1 MMKKKMSFVLVF
13 ALLLNLLC
21 GALWVEPVYA
31 NVEPTID
38 KITIK
43 EEVEVVNGAKVTKYE
58 VIFNGYPMTNIDA
71 IRVLQGGV
79 VKKTLPK
86 ERFQMI
92 DSANI
97 AYVPEGT
104 GQSIESIF
112 GATGTVNFTIIRNG
126 IAHASAKDFTLP
138 SDNFMKVDTINGLS
152 PAAWPVTVIKGQS
165 FTVEGAY
172 FNQALYRLGITTGD
186 TVTNQVAYGGS
197 PTQISVDTD
206 TINIAAGNNQNF
218 VFERSSGSNV
228 EIRYVIKKAVNVA
241 NPLNLGEVSVTPLQG
256 TEGTIVRIK
265 AQHHVPLLDI
275 GTKIYIGGVEA
286 KRNVSQFSDGTFRY
300 IENGQNK
307 YGLEVV
313 VPRLASP
320 GAKPIV
326 FRNFFNDTYQYPQNF
341 NYVLATGSV
350 LEIIDT
356 SVSKAFTNE
365 EKEVPNIRIR
375 NVVAVNSI
383 PNITIANSEKG
394 TDDNLRYFKASD
406 DAKALYILYRLQD
419 GTFIERKVSLS
430 IGLKATI
437 SVPLPWDGQD
447 VTIVS
452 AKTDKVGQAGDYVMT
467 ARTETI
473 RYAVG
478 EGGSLT
484 ELNYVVEEA
493 PLVSQN
499 KVMFRFEPDLTTPLV
514 SKITPAKG
522 PHDAYITATIEGQNF
537 RVEYDSNGVKY
548 YPTIILG
555 GQSLQ
560 VAGDYKYKVIQ
571 KEIVNG
577 QEVDRFYKSRQSNGN
592 DREAITA
599 VPLNQITSMVVLDSA
614 GNIVDGQARK
624 IGTKIKF
631 TIPAGDS
638 GTVGFADL
646 TVYNPNPLGGLGGKD
661 TKENLFEYVRP
672 ADGALRPELT
682 SVTPDKVAVGKRE
695 PVTVRGK
702 NFQPGMIVTVDGEV
716 VISGT
721 DPRVDI
727 VKGTITFNVP
737 TGRPGPTFIQVI
749 NPDGGFASI
758 GIEYIQTFSQPVVE
772 RIIPNFG
779 AKGNLVII
787 KGRNFYPANP
797 AGETADIR
805 IGTKVYID
813 NKDLNKTYHPHGEG
827 DLPQNLT
834 NEFDNNRIVLGPDG
848 EPVKTYGSNVAVI
861 DNETIY
867 FIIPDPKD
875 AAKSFFL
882 NEWLDVKV
890 VNPDLGKAD
899 VLKGFKILDVVKGPR
914 IDRIEPDLGDYRG
927 GNIAEITGDNFLEG
941 AKVYFGSQE
950 AQVYRRSNNARSL
963 WVYVPPYGGDLGDT
977 NRAMVPVTVLNS
989 DGGSHTKYD
998 GYTYVN
1004 PGYTPKITAINPK
1017 DGDTAGGNRILIS
1030 GENFRAF
1037 KLGTAEQKLPAV
1049 YFGGVKVDPQ
1059 DITFVIP
1066 PRGSYDDVEM
1076 TDLLIVERTPP
1087 GIAGRVDVTV
1097 INYDGATVTLKNGF
1111 EYRSKQLAITQ
1122 VLPNQG
1128 TLYGG
1133 SEITIIGKDFVE
1145 RGLHAVFGNQTAQ
1158 GDILSGT
1165 QQVRIGDLIVN
1176 YNAFAPENITIY
1188 YKNFGAGNELEG
1200 YKVYPQKDIVKRSS
1214 FKIVEEEEY
1223 LMITLPWTELQN
1235 IPGYEA
1241 VANWANENIK
1251 IEVKGR
1257 NLTVT
1262 RGLAIIKSVTGGERI
1277 TLLTPPSPE
1286 VGEKALTVYNQDGK
1300 KAASKFTYT
1309 NPYRPPVITKI
1320 IPTTALTTSE
1330 ITGSPLQIDLAVAA
1344 PKGGTPIIIQGQNF
1358 RSGVKVFI
1366 GNKEA
1371 EVKSKSPNDDELI
1384 VIVPAAATGTV
1395 GSYLRILVVNL
1406 DGGAT
1411 YGDTTNLPDGGVRKS
1426 IYFRYIVEGSAP
1438 KITAVIPEKGPVT
1451 GGTKVTIKGSE
1462 FKDEDTFGNKK
1473 PIEVYIGGIQ
1483 VASDK
1488 IEVKDL
1494 ETIILTMPEGR
1505 VGKQTIEIVNYD
1517 FGRAIGKDI
1526 FTYISQPE
1534 VLSVAP
1540 AKIFTNDT
1548 KTEVTISGKMFQS
1561 GAKLFIGGKVIEESK
1576 VTAGMVVNGTGIQ
1589 GVDSEGRNKNV
1600 AVVDGK
1606 EAASVVM
1613 ENEGTL
1619 KVKFSEAT
1627 NLSSSD
1633 IIVINPDGGVSQPF
1647 KDFEYKVPV
1656 PNKPLVLEAIPGFE
1670 STVQLLWS
1678 ESSPELLNA
1687 ADRYEVYGKKDT
1699 DKQYT
1704 LIGDTKGASFL
1715 VKGLQ
1720 PNTRYSFMVRALN
1733 KYGSAVDFAEVTVR
1747 TLSLSQDDKLKEKQE
1762 QLDKE
1767 KKKLEEEGKEE
1778 IKDGVVLKTI
1788 GTKQIPSG
1796 STAYVIDF
1804 SLTKYKDQNKYV
1816 VAIPLSA
1823 LQTINRQI
1831 TITDGRVSF
1840 SILPKDL
1847 YTREVSLVTGK
1858 DLEDAHVRIG
1868 LERISGKLEESLK
1881 TAVPRTQ
1888 RQASQFYDISF
1899 ELQVGKNLSA
1909 IRRMMQKGTLDVKFD
1924 AVAYSAANK
1933 DKLFIG
1939 EYDPLQ
1945 DKFNKLGNG
1954 SRAYPQS
1961 AGRYVLLS
1969 ER

>member
-1 MMKKKMSFVLVF
+1 MMKKKMSFVLVV
-13 ALLLNLLC
+13 ALLLNFLC
-21 GALWVEPVYA
+21 GPLWAAPVYA

-43 EEVEVVNGAKVTKYE
+43 EEVEVVNGAKVTKYQ
-58 VIFNGYPMTNIDA
+58 VIFNGYPLTNVDA

-86 ERFQMI
+86 ERFQVI

-97 AYVPEGT
+97 AYIPEGT

-112 GATGTVNFTIIRNG
+112 GATGDVNFTIIRG
-126 IAHASAKDFTLP
+126 GTPYTSPKEFTLP

-152 PAAWPVTVIKGQS
+152 PAAWPVTVIKGQP
-165 FTVEGAY
+165 FTMEGAY
-172 FNQALYRLGITTGD
+172 FNHGVYKLGITTGD
-186 TVTNQVAYGGS
+186 TVTNQVSYGGTS
-197 PTQISVDTD
+197 TQISVDTD

-218 VFERSSGSNV
+218 VFERSSGTNV
-228 EIRYVIKKAVNVA
+228 EVRYIVKRAVNVA
-241 NPLNLGEVSVTPLQG
+241 NPLDLGDVSITPLQG

-275 GTKIYIGGVEA
+275 GTKVFIGGVEA

-300 IENGQNK
+300 IENGLVK

-313 VPRLASP
+313 VPQLAVP
-320 GAKPIV
+320 GEKPIV

-341 NYVLATGSV
+341 NYVLATGSI
-350 LEIIDT
+350 LEIIDSSIT
-356 SVSKAFTNE
+356 KAFTNE

-375 NVVAVNSI
+375 NAVAVNSI
-383 PNITIANSEKG
+383 PNITITSAEIG
-394 TDDNLRYFKASD
+394 TEDNLKYFKASD
-406 DAKALYILYRLQD
+406 DAKAYHILYRLQD
-419 GTFIERKVSLS
+419 GTFIERKISLS
-430 IGLKATI
+430 IGLKASITNI
-437 SVPLPWDGQD
+437 PLQWDQD
-447 VTIVS
+447 VAVVS
-452 AKTDKVGQAGDYVMT
+452 ARTDKVGQAGDYVIT

-473 RYAVG
+473 RYSLSSG
-478 EGGSLT
+478 TLT
-484 ELNYVVEEA
+484 ELNYIVEEA
-493 PLVSQN
+493 PLASQN
-499 KVMFRFEPDLTTPLV
+499 KVIFRFDPDLTTPQV

-537 RVEYDSNGVKY
+537 RVEYDANGVKY
-548 YPTIILG
+548 YPTVIIG
-555 GQSLQ
+555 GQALQ

-571 KEIVNG
+571 KEIVND
-577 QEVDRFYKSRQSNGN
+577 QEVNRFYKSRLSNGN
-592 DREAITA
+592 DRQEIT
-599 VPLNQITSMVVLDSA
+599 PLPTDQITGLVVLDSA

-624 IGTKIKF
+624 VGTKIKF
-631 TIPAGDS
+631 TIPASDS
-638 GTVGFADL
+638 GTIGFADV

-682 SVTPDKVAVGKRE
+682 SVTPDKVAVGKQE
-695 PVTVRGK
+695 TVTLKGK
-702 NFQPGMIVTVDGEV
+702 NFQPGMMVTVDGEL
-716 VISGT
+716 IQN
-721 DPRVDI
+721 PQIDI
-727 VKGTITFNVP
+727 VKGTVIFKVP
-737 TGRPGPTFIQVI
+737 PGRPGPTFIQVI

-772 RIIPNFG
+772 KIIPNFG

-797 AGETADIR
+797 AGETPDIR

-813 NKDLNKTYHPHGEG
+813 NKDLNKAYHPHGEG
-827 DLPQNLT
+827 DQPQNLT

-848 EPVKTYGSNVAVI
+848 EPVKTYGTNVAVV

-875 AAKSFFL
+875 AAKPFFL

-899 VLKGFKILDVVKGPR
+899 ILKGFKILDVVKGPR
-914 IDRIEPDLGDYRG
+914 VDSIEPDLGDYRG

-963 WVYVPPYGGDLGDT
+963 WVYVPAYGGDLGDT
-977 NRAMVPVTVLNS
+977 NRAVVPVTVLNS

-1017 DGDTAGGNRILIS
+1017 EGDTAGGNRILIS

-1037 KLGTAEQKLPAV
+1037 KLGTAEQKLPAI
-1049 YFGGVKVDPQ
+1049 YFGGVKADPQ

-1066 PRGSYDDVEM
+1066 PRASYEEVEM
-1076 TDLLIVERTPP
+1076 TDLLIVEKTPP
-1087 GIAGRVDVTV
+1087 GIAGKVDVTV

-1133 SEITIIGKDFVE
+1133 SEVTIIGKDFVE
-1145 RGLHAVFGNQTAQ
+1145 RGLHAVFGDQRAQ

-1176 YNAFAPENITIY
+1176 YNAFAPDNITLY
-1188 YKNFGAGNELEG
+1188 YKNFGAGNELAG
-1200 YKVYPQKDIVKRSS
+1200 YKVYPQKDPVKKSS

-1235 IPGYEA
+1235 TPGYEA

-1251 IEVKGR
+1251 IEVKGK
-1257 NLTVT
+1257 NLIVT
-1262 RGLAIIKSVTGGERI
+1262 RGLAIIKSVTGGDRI

-1344 PKGGTPIIIQGQNF
+1344 PKGESPIIIQGQNF

-1384 VIVPAAATGTV
+1384 VIVPAAAAGTV
-1395 GSYLRILVVNL
+1395 GSYLRILVVNQ

-1411 YGDTTNLPDGGVRKS
+1411 YGDTTELPEGGLRKP

-1438 KITAVIPEKGPVT
+1438 KITSVTPDKGPVT
-1451 GGTKVTIKGSE
+1451 GGTKITIKGSE

-1473 PIEVYIGGIQ
+1473 PVEAYIGGIQ
-1483 VASDK
+1483 VAPDK

-1561 GAKLFIGGKVIEESK
+1561 GAKVVIGGKIIEESK
-1576 VTAGMVVNGTGIQ
+1576 ITAGMVVNGTGIQ
-1589 GVDSEGRNKNV
+1589 GVDSEGRNRNV

-1627 NLSSSD
+1627 NLSSND
-1633 IIVINPDGGVSQPF
+1633 IIIINPDGGVSQPF

-1747 TLSLSQDDKLKEKQE
+1747 TLSVSQDDKLKEKQE
-1762 QLDKE
+1762 QLEKE

-1778 IKDGVVLKTI
+1778 VKDGVVIKTI
-1788 GTKQIPSG
+1788 GSKQIPSG

-1831 TITDGRVSF
+1831 TITDGKASF
-1840 SILPKDL
+1840 SFLPKDL
-1847 YTREVSLVTGK
+1847 YTREVSQVSGN

-1868 LERISGKLEESLK
+1868 FERISGKQEESLK
-1881 TAVPRTQ
+1881 TAIPRTQ

-1899 ELQVGKNLSA
+1899 ELQVGKNLSS
-1909 IRRMMQKGTLDVKFD
+1909 IRRMMQKGTLDIKLD
-1924 AVAYSAANK
+1924 TAAYSGANK

-1939 EYDPLQ
+1939 EYDPSQ
-1945 DKFNKLGNG
+1945 DKFNKLGSG
-1954 SRAYPQS
+1954 SRAYPQ
-1961 AGRYVLLS
+1961 APGRYVLLS